1 LTRQR
6 PTILCAGGAVQDIV
20 MRVEEFPQ
28 AGAKVQASE
37 FLVTSGGQSGNAA
50 VAIARLGAGVLYAGA
65 MGGEDDK
72 VAADVL
78 DFLKREGID
87 CSGAMRVPGASS
99 SVSLILL
106 DAAGEKMIAT
116 RRDSGLNEAAPGNAA
131 ALVAKA
137 DAVLADN
144 RYPRFVVP
152 VCEAAHAR
160 NIPCILDFDKPTPF
174 DDPILALSTHVIA
187 SADALREG
195 AGVKDLP
202 QALQKMGGQLDCF
215 LAVTD
220 GPAGYYW
227 LERGEVRHSPAFKV
241 DVVDTLGA
249 GDVFHGAFTMR
260 LVETDDVVEAMRFA
274 SAAAAIKCTR
284 FGGLTGAAT
293 RAEVDAFLAKN
304 QVALDS
310 KP

>member
-1 LTRQR
+1 LTSQR

-20 MRVEEFPQ
+20 MRVDKFPQ

-50 VAIARLGAGVLYAGA
+50 VAIARLGAGVFYAGA
-65 MGGEDDK
+65 MGGADDK
-72 VAADVL
+72 VAGDVL
-78 DFLKREGID
+78 DFLKREGIG
-87 CSGAMRVPGASS
+87 CSGALRVPGASS

-116 RRDSGLNEAAPGNAA
+116 RRDSGLNEAAPPDPD

-144 RYPRFVVP
+144 RYPCFVTP
-152 VCEAAHAR
+152 VCEAARAR
-160 NIPCILDFDKPTPF
+160 NIPCVLDFDKPTPF
-174 DDPILALSTHVIA
+174 DDPMLELSTHVIA
-187 SADALREG
+187 SADALREATG
-195 AGVKDLP
+195 IKDLR
-202 QALQKMGGQLDCF
+202 QALLKIGQELDCF

-227 LERGEVRHSPAFKV
+227 LERGAVRHSPAFKV
-241 DVVDTLGA
+241 EVVDTLGA
-249 GDVFHGAFTMR
+249 GDVFHGAFTTR
-260 LVETDDVVEAMRFA
+260 LIETDDVIEAMRFA

-293 RAEVDAFLAKN
+293 RAEVDRFLKQRTA
-304 QVALDS
+304 
-310 KP
+310 